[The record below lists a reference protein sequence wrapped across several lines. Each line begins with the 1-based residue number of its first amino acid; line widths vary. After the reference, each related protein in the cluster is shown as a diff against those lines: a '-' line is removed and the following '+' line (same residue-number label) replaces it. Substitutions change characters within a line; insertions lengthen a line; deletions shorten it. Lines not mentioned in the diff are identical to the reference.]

1 MYAACVSSLS
11 IRLTG
16 GTKPTQG
23 RLEVFQG
30 NTWGIFCG
38 STWTHENTQVVCRQ
52 LEFPGSV
59 TFSFSSTAVS
69 GANDGGVH
77 LVGDISCNG
86 SESSLSSCIT
96 PSTACEQALDVDI
109 TCQDFGYAGCYEQSN
124 FSPILTDGSL
134 TNDICIERCRA
145 FRDVQYAI
153 LQNSDCFC
161 ETSLSELT
169 RKNDWDCSDLCKGNQ
184 GQSCGG

>member
-1 MYAACVSSLS
+1 MSLLKLILPPAA

-30 NTWGIFCG
+30 TTWGIFCG

-86 SESSLSSCIT
+86 CRFSC
-96 PSTACEQALDVDI
+96 A
-109 TCQDFGYAGCYEQSN
+109 
-124 FSPILTDGSL
+124 L
-134 TNDICIERCRA
+134 TNFLTLTMLNSTRHLPPTLTLNLTLTSTVITTLKLAQTR
-145 FRDVQYAI
+145 
-153 LQNSDCFC
+153 LQ
-161 ETSLSELT
+161 L
-169 RKNDWDCSDLCKGNQ
+169 G
-184 GQSCGG
+184 